1 MTETRILIV
10 EDEAIAAID
19 IERALRKMGYRVCGR
34 AGSDEEAIRLVREA
48 KPDLI
53 LMDIHLRGSYDGIN
67 TAEHVRAELD
77 IPVVYVTASY
87 EEALLNRAKQTGLY
101 GYVVKPFREVE
112 LYMAIEIALY
122 KHQAEKK
129 LKEYASELEM
139 RNRELE
145 AFAHTVAHDLKGI
158 LASIIAGAEVLESL
172 CGNMSIEDVKKRLH
186 TLSQTGR
193 KMDNLLGELLA
204 LSEARAAAVER
215 RPLDMGSIVA
225 DALHRLADLIAE
237 HDAEIVQPE
246 TWPKAL
252 GHGPWIEDVWAN
264 YISNAIK
271 YGGHP
276 PRVELGSTAL
286 SDNRI
291 RFWVRDNGPGISI
304 EDQHRLFQLFT
315 RLDAERSHGYGLGLS
330 IVWRI
335 IHRLGGEVGVE
346 SQKGQGSLFYFVL
359 PAAGESDT

>member
-1 MTETRILIV
+1 VAETRVLIV
-10 EDEAIAAID
+10 EDEAITAID
-19 IERALRKMGYRVCGR
+19 VERTLKKMGYRVCGR
-34 AGSDEEAIRLVREA
+34 AGSGEEAIRLVREE

-53 LMDIHLRGSYDGIN
+53 LMDIHLRGSYDGVN
-67 TAEHVRAELD
+67 TAEHIRTELD

-87 EEALLNRAKQTGLY
+87 EDAVLERAKQTGLY

-112 LYMAIEIALY
+112 LHMAIELALY
-122 KHQAEKK
+122 KHQTDKK

-145 AFAHTVAHDLKGI
+145 AFAHTVAHDLKSI
-158 LASIIAGAEVLESL
+158 LASIIAGAEVLEAL
-172 CGNMSIEDVKKRLH
+172 CTNMPTEALKKRLH

-193 KMDNLLGELLA
+193 KMDNLLEELLA
-204 LSEARAAAVER
+204 LSEARSSAVER
-215 RPLDMGSIVA
+215 RPLEMASVVT

-237 HDAEIVQPE
+237 HHAEIIQPE

-276 PRVELGSTAL
+276 PRVELGSTVL

-291 RFWVRDNGPGISI
+291 RFWVRDNGPGISA
-304 EDQHRLFQLFT
+304 EDQRRLFQPFS
-315 RLDAERSHGYGLGLS
+315 RLDDERSHGHGLGLS